1 MFEIRAARLSLKR
14 DIQDIFTSGSIFS
27 EVYNIY
33 SEDDLRDGT
42 TPTFPYMYLMDSW
55 VIFEANNLPVIVIE
69 TDYDMEEFQ
78 LGSYPFGYCRAYTY
92 VFGQDRGQRDDFA
105 AAIMR
110 NVTEVHIRDFDTG
123 GYPIQHTCS
132 LIAFSGKRQWI
143 ARDIPVP
150 QELAFEKTL
159 LNCKQLEC
167 HFHARLM

>member
-1 MFEIRAARLSLKR
+1 MFEIREARLSLKR

-33 SEDDLRDGT
+33 DEDDLRTGT
-42 TPTFPYMYLMDSW
+42 TPTFPYVYLMDSW

-78 LGSYPFGYCRAYTY
+78 LGSEPFGYCRAYTY
-92 VFGQDRGQRDDFA
+92 VFGKDRGQRDDVA

-110 NVTEVHIRDFDTG
+110 NVTEVHIRDFDTD
-123 GYPIQHTCS
+123 GYPIQNTCS
-132 LIAFSGKRQWI
+132 LLPFSGKKHWI

-167 HFHARLM
+167 HFWAYLT